1 MTSNLAT
8 FIYDVLFATELT
20 YITVKKKKNLTTEPR
35 EYTKNKYKSK
45 LKGLNFFPHNST

>member
-8 FIYDVLFATELT
+8 FIYYVLFATELT
-20 YITVKKKKNLTTEPR
+20 YITVKKKNLTTEPR